1 MLSDNTV
8 KAIRKQ
14 DASVQSASTVRP
26 PKYDPLTHYI
36 EVSRDDYYRNLV
48 VFRHIIKMLC
58 DDYMGNTID
67 AKNIDLFMLTPSV
80 SSPMGPGSD
89 SEAIPIKF
97 GTLTSFLTDSSQFG
111 FEPIVMN
118 GIDKAYSYL
127 PSLRG
132 EDPDKRHLNQFF
144 HCEIEIKGD
153 LEQVMEIGEAYVK
166 HLSAGM
172 LECETLIKRMSTD
185 PEKSLAVARAT
196 ATEERFQRIT
206 FDDACKM
213 LEENGFGECVNKTDH
228 GRDISSKGE
237 LALMKLLKAQ
247 TPIWLTHFDRDRVPF
262 YQKPDPADTT
272 KVLNADLLFP
282 PLTDTGF
289 GGEILGSGQRQDIAD
304 EMYGSLEKQG
314 LSAEPYEWYIN
325 LRRDP
330 RYATTA
336 GFGLGI
342 ERYIAWL
349 LGLESIQDAILYPRL
364 KNVLTT
370 P

>member
-1 MLSDNTV
+1 MLSDNLA

-14 DASVQSASTVRP
+14 DNSVLSANTVRP

-36 EVSRDDYYRNLV
+36 EVARDDYYRNLI

-58 DDYMGNTID
+58 DDYMSNVIE
-67 AKNIDLFMLTPSV
+67 AKIIDLFMLTPSV

-97 GTLTSFLTDSSQFG
+97 GNLTSFLTDSSQFG
-111 FEPIVMN
+111 FEPIMMN
-118 GIDKAYSYL
+118 GIDKAYCYL

-144 HCEIEIKGD
+144 HCEVEIKGD
-153 LEQVMEIGEAYVK
+153 LEEIMQIGEAYVK
-166 HLSAGM
+166 YLSAGM

-185 PEKSLAVARAT
+185 FEKSMTIARAT
-196 ATEERFQRIT
+196 SADKNFQRIT
-206 FDDACKM
+206 FDKACKM
-213 LEENGFGECVNKTDH
+213 LEENGFGEYVNKTDH

-237 LALMKLLKAQ
+237 LALMQLLKAE

-262 YQKPDPADTT
+262 YQKPDPTNVS

-282 PLTDTGF
+282 PLTQDAF
-289 GGEILGSGQRQDIAD
+289 GGEILGSGQRQDSVD
-304 EMYGSLEKQG
+304 EIYASLEKQG
-314 LSAEPYEWYIN
+314 LSAKPYEWYIN
-325 LRRDP
+325 LRRDE
-330 RYATTA
+330 RYMSTS

-342 ERYIAWL
+342 ERYIAWI